1 MSDAREKIILIKQLV
16 DTWTMDALI
25 KNEVTDEERLDQLL
39 ALIVLK
45 KQKDSS
51 TFQAL
56 TLYGFVYGKTL
67 LIEWSPEAKKLLDL
81 LFKKVKRLTK

>member
-1 MSDAREKIILIKQLV
+1 MSNAREKIILIKQLV

-45 KQKDSS
+45 KQKSYTRYD
-51 TFQAL
+51 
-56 TLYGFVYGKTL
+56 TL
-67 LIEWSPEAKKLLDL
+67 LVDTNS
-81 LFKKVKRLTK
+81 LFGFKVL